1 MCLYLFKT
9 SELVRYDQHDFEF
22 ELIFRCET
30 CYCIFAN
37 KAAESYEFFA
47 DQTSPTS
54 SAELMEPSKNLE
66 LRNVGETCSDISDIS
81 ELFNRPSTSWL
92 FLSFQTLAMICFLLL
107 PMILRGN
114 LVNLFSDAKAVTEN

>member
-66 LRNVGETCSDISDIS
+66 LRNVGETCSGISDIS
-81 ELFNRPSTSWL
+81 ELFNRPRK
-92 FLSFQTLAMICFLLL
+92 LLL
-107 PMILRGN
+107 YHNILVIPIFPNVGDDLFPTFANDPAGQPRK
-114 LVNLFSDAKAVTEN
+114 LVL